1 MFKITNKII
10 TTRVNV
16 SLNNFPPIILGKLTY
31 HAEIAV
37 KYQTF
42 TNVCP
47 KLQNNVRLSIT
58 LTVSVHP
65 KAQGIS
71 ISTSA
76 VTPIVPKNNNTNI
89 PSAKNASNGICFP
102 GFLFLQLAIFI
113 NAPNSKDNIPKP
125 IITTQIQH

>member
-71 ISTSA
+71 IRTRSEEHTSE
-76 VTPIVPKNNNTNI
+76 
-89 PSAKNASNGICFP
+89 
-102 GFLFLQLAIFI
+102 LQSRGHLVCRLMLE
-113 NAPNSKDNIPKP
+113 KKK
-125 IITTQIQH
+125 

>member
-1 MFKITNKII
+1 MIKITNKII

-16 SLNNFPPIILGKLTY
+16 SLNKFPPIILGKLTY

-42 TNVCP
+42 TNECQ
-47 KLQNNVRLSIT
+47 KLQKNVRISIT
-58 LTVSVHP
+58 LADSIHP

-71 ISTSA
+71 IRTSA

-89 PSAKNASNGICFP
+89 PSAKNASNGICLL
-102 GFLFLQLAIFI
+102 GFLCLQLAIFI
-113 NAPNSKDNIPKP
+113 KASNAEVHIPRTRITRP
-125 IITTQIQH
+125 I

>member
-1 MFKITNKII
+1 
-10 TTRVNV
+10 VNV
-16 SLNNFPPIILGKLTY
+16 TLNKFPPIILRKLTY

-71 ISTSA
+71 IRTSA
-76 VTPIVPKNNNTNI
+76 VRPIVPNNNNTNI
-89 PSAKNASNGICFP
+89 PSAKNASNAICFP
-102 GFLFLQLAIFI
+102 GSLFLKLATLLK
-113 NAPNSKDNIPKP
+113 AHKAADQ
-125 IITTQIQH
+125 ITSRRST